1 MRQRARS
8 IQPKF
13 PGQGSK
19 ISWGRMDRDFD
30 RSRSSPLSTFLKMAD
45 VLMLLPE
52 LMEDDVNV
60 INDIIED
67 DDDIV
72 VFSAASCFMRR
83 NLTRIAGYFEQTVP
97 RYLPDEFKHHFRM
110 TKETFE
116 ILSGEILRTGHI
128 PLGNPSGRPVIQ
140 PQKQILT
147 FLWGMANQEP
157 ARAIADRFDITRSS
171 YNRVFRRVVM
181 AAVGLSNEYIRWPT
195 GEYHRS
201 ISKLLPTRS
210 LAHRY

>member
-1 MRQRARS
+1 
-8 IQPKF
+8 
-13 PGQGSK
+13 
-19 ISWGRMDRDFD
+19 MDRDGD

-60 INDIIED
+60 INHIIED

-72 VFSAASCFMRR
+72 VFSAASCFMQR

-116 ILSGEILRTGHI
+116 ILSREILQMGHI
-128 PLGNPSGRPVIQ
+128 PLGNPSERPVIQ

-201 ISKLLPTRS
+201 ISKRLPTRS
-210 LAHRY
+210 LADRY